1 MTDNLEDTK
10 EIVNLKTENFE
21 LNQEVSAHKQVEESI
36 MNRLLVITHE
46 LQTLVLQLA
55 SAKNDPTK
63 LFGRTEK

>member
-1 MTDNLEDTK
+1 MPENLEHTK
-10 EIVNLKTENFE
+10 EIVNLKTENLE
-21 LNQEVSAHKQVEESI
+21 LKQQVEAHKQVEEST